1 MKTLP
6 AFTFLLFLLFFTSIV
21 EAGNSITLNPDSGH
35 SNQNQINAAL
45 EKGHVFLGPG
55 VYEVDG
61 PILIQSNR
69 VLSGDQNAIVRVYS
83 GSSKWFTGS
92 VGIISSSGVINNVE
106 ISGFQIDGNI
116 GNLPSSYADSR
127 SDTDHDCERCIL
139 FRGASNQFAS
149 NIKVHD
155 MKLYNSFSDGFYIIF
170 GENVQ
175 CYNNFISNCQHEGVY
190 YSCLKNSILYSNK
203 IAGITSDCARLD
215 CCVNCKVYDNI
226 FFSYNGESY
235 GAYKGGQAGLQIANT
250 GSSHGYDGS
259 NKPQK
264 TDNVEVT
271 NNTFADP
278 GRQAIWLHNYDG
290 NVFVHQ
296 NHFIDAAGLET
307 QGIPVGDISSNVGA
321 ISGKIST
328 NNPPSVET
336 SEKVFTSILDF
347 LQQDY
352 VFQYPTVKHDFRAS
366 ATVTDVNESVRQ
378 YSTVRVTGKD
388 LRVIKFEYNGT
399 TTKHFTEQDMWTG
412 ELPHLGDD
420 LYISGHYQPE
430 KMKITVYG
438 QEGYQNVENVQ
449 TKKVTSAG
457 IGINPDFFIFIAV
470 LAICGISI
478 ARNLRRII

>member
-1 MKTLP
+1 MLP
-6 AFTFLLFLLFFTSIV
+6 AFALLLFFIFSASIA
-21 EAGNSITLNPDSGH
+21 EAGDSISINPDSGH

-45 EKGHVFLGPG
+45 AQGNVYLNAG

-61 PILIQSNR
+61 TIIIGSDR
-69 VLSGDQNAIVRVYS
+69 VLSGDPDAIIRVYS

-92 VGIISSSGVINNVE
+92 VGIISSSGIINNVE

-139 FRGASNQFAS
+139 LRGASNQFAS
-149 NIKVHD
+149 NIKVHN

-175 CYNNFISNCQHEGVY
+175 CYDNFISNCQHEGIY
-190 YSCLKNSILYSNK
+190 FSCLKNSLMYSNK

-215 CCVNCKVYDNI
+215 CCINCKVYDNI
-226 FFSYNGESY
+226 FFSYNGNSY

-278 GRQAIWLHNYDG
+278 GRLAIWLHNYDG

-307 QGIPVGDISSNVGA
+307 KGIPVSDISSGV
-321 ISGKIST
+321 SVD
-328 NNPPSVET
+328 NPPSVET
-336 SEKVFTSILDF
+336 SEFVFSSILKF
-347 LQQDY
+347 LQRDY

-366 ATVTDVNESVRQ
+366 ATVTDVNESVKQ
-378 YSTVRVTGKD
+378 YTTVRVTGKD
-388 LRVIKFEYNGT
+388 LKVVKFEYSGNT
-399 TTKHFTEQDMWTG
+399 ARHFIERDMWTG
-412 ELPHLGDD
+412 ELPNIGDD
-420 LYISGHYQPE
+420 LYISGNFQPE
-430 KMKITVYG
+430 NLHITVYG
-438 QEGYQNVENVQ
+438 EEGYQNIENIH
-449 TKKVTSAG
+449 TTKVTSAG
-457 IGINPDFFIFIAV
+457 VGINPDFFIFIAV